1 MALGNS
7 HYVYNYHLIFTAHN
21 ESFNRSKGAVFPPQ
35 GSSDAELWRS
45 EHLEHSSRANVLKQA
60 AQSPGSVSAK
70 TTAPT
75 HRSSFIILREV

>member
-1 MALGNS
+1 MPTITILYLEHTMNPLTG
-7 HYVYNYHLIFTAHN
+7 VR
-21 ESFNRSKGAVFPPQ
+21 EPCMFPPQ

-60 AQSPGSVSAK
+60 AQSPRSVSAK

-75 HRSSFIILREV
+75 HGASFIILREV